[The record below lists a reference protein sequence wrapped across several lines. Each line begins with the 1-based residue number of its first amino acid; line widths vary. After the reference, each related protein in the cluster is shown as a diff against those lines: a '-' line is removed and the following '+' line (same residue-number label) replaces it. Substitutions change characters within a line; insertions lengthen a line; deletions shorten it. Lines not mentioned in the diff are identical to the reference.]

1 MEQNSNPGYTNP
13 RFPPQSNVQQF
24 RGAGMVDN
32 SHQGFGTE
40 SPNVTSPTFPR
51 QPTPELQWDPTM
63 FVDFVANKWKLQP
76 ADRK

>member
-1 MEQNSNPGYTNP
+1 M
-13 RFPPQSNVQQF
+13 
-24 RGAGMVDN
+24 ADN

-40 SPNVTSPTFPR
+40 SPDVTSPTFPR

-76 ADRK
+76 ADRKELHEFAKVSLHHHLWTQRATKL